1 MVGGHTGLELLWA
14 GKSDRPILVARA
26 LVEDPER
33 SYRAPG
39 PAAPG
44 VTFDNR
50 IVRGDNL
57 HALQALQ
64 GEFAGRIRCI
74 YIDPPFN
81 TGQSLEHYHDGV
93 EHSEWLGGMR
103 DRLELARALLAADG
117 SLFVHIDD
125 NELGYFIVLL
135 DEIFGRKNRLSVA
148 TFKQSS
154 VSGPKA
160 RNPGLVSTTNF
171 ILYYAKD
178 RAAWRPNRV
187 YVRIPRDKRYASWI
201 GNFSA
206 PHSEWRLIPL
216 RQALAARHGV
226 EPRDLKQ
233 RFGEGGLEQAF
244 EEFVLAEPERVVQ
257 LARVLPKDVNRAAR
271 EVLEASRIVPDR
283 IHRSPRADLDDYY
296 FMNGKQV
303 LFYAAKTR
311 LVDGRRATGQALSTL
326 WDDLLSNNIHNEGGV
341 RFTKGKKPEALIK
354 RVLELSTAPGDW
366 VLDSFA
372 GSGTTGA
379 VAQKMGRRWILV
391 ESGDQCETH
400 VVPRLRSVIDGT
412 DRSGVTQVVGWE
424 GGGGFRFYRLAA
436 PASAPDGR

>member
-1 MVGGHTGLELLWA
+1 MEDRSTGLELAWV
-14 GKSDRPILVARA
+14 GKSDRSSFESRA
-26 LVEDPER
+26 LVQDLAL
-33 SYRAPG
+33 SYRVPG
-39 PAAPG
+39 AEDSA
-44 VTFDNR
+44 VNR
-50 IVRGDNL
+50 IVHGDNL
-57 HALQALQ
+57 HVLQALQ

-81 TGQSLEHYHDGV
+81 TGQTLENYHDGV

-103 DRLELARALLAADG
+103 DRLELMHVLLAADG

-135 DEIFGRKNRLSVA
+135 DEIFGRSNRLSVA

-187 YVRIPRDKRYASWI
+187 YVRIPRDKRYSSWI
-201 GNFSA
+201 ENHAA
-206 PHSEWRLIPL
+206 PFSEWRLIPL

-226 EPRDLKQ
+226 EPRDLKH
-233 RFGEGGLEQAF
+233 RFGAELEQAF
-244 EEFVLAEPERVVQ
+244 EAFVLAEPERVVQ

-271 EVLEASRIVPDR
+271 EVLETSRSDPAR
-283 IHRSPRADLDDYY
+283 ICRSPREDLDDYY

-303 LFYAAKTR
+303 LFYASKTR
-311 LVDGRRATGQALSTL
+311 IVDGQRVTAQVLSTL

-354 RVLELSTAPGDW
+354 RILELSTAPGDW

-379 VAQKMGRRWILV
+379 VAHKLGRRWILV
-391 ESGDQCETH
+391 EAGEQCETH
-400 VVPRLRSVIDGT
+400 IVPRLRSVIDGA

-424 GGGGFRFYRLAA
+424 GGGGFQFYRLAA
-436 PASAPDGR
+436 PPTVPSAR